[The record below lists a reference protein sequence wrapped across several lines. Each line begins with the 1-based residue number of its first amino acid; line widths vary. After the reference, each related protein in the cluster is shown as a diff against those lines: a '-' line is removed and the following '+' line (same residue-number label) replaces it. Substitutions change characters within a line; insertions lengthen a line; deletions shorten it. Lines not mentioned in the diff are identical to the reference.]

1 MNKKLIKDILD
12 IKKFIENF
20 NNDKIKLID
29 KNGGSY
35 NNKTNFFYKLMLS
48 NVFKDSPYRSF
59 FINTLHKCESLFPN
73 SSLYTLE
80 KIINHVNDLNHKNN
94 VKNKKAKKEDLNKIL
109 NQFIDKKTI
118 DLFNDLLDFS
128 GSDSSV
134 MINSTDNLKSI
145 IKKENI
151 SEFNI
156 RCHDDLSHVLFS
168 NNSKSKRDVL
178 FLAYDGFLERDTDLY
193 HLFVE
198 AQQMN
203 KLIVL
208 MCRGINSYFI
218 ASVKKM
224 IYQFKCPLVIYECPF
239 NNSDP
244 FLFDDICKSLQVNP
258 VKIEDPSVIINQ
270 VKEKFRLV
278 QNITLELDKISYEV
292 PEDIKRDVVN
302 ELNESLKNSKDEYKD
317 YILQRKKR
325 FLNKKVNILI
335 SKDKKR
341 LIEDLKFCFFVYNSI
356 CKYGIT
362 ETQNEIFPKQLFDIS
377 ERFSSKFIDQVKNI
391 SYIQKI

>member
-1 MNKKLIKDILD
+1 MNKKLLKDILD

-20 NNDKIKLID
+20 NNDKVKLID
-29 KNGGSY
+29 KNGNLY

-48 NVFKDSPYRSF
+48 NVFKESPYRSF

-80 KIINHVNDLNHKNN
+80 KIVDHVNNLNCKYDIKNR
-94 VKNKKAKKEDLNKIL
+94 KAKREDLNNIL
-109 NQFIDKKTI
+109 SHFIEAKTI
-118 DLFNDLLDFS
+118 ELFNEILEFS
-128 GSDSSV
+128 GSDSS
-134 MINSTDNLKSI
+134 ILIDSTDNLKSI

-156 RCHDDLSHVLFS
+156 KCHDDLSHVLFS
-168 NNSKSKRDVL
+168 NNTKSKRDVL

-218 ASVKKM
+218 SSIKKM

-244 FLFDDICKSLQVNP
+244 FLFDDICRSLQVNP
-258 VKIEDPSVIINQ
+258 VKIEDSSVIINQ
-270 VKEKFRLV
+270 VKDKFRLV
-278 QNITLELDKISYEV
+278 QNIVLELDKISYEV
-292 PEDIKRDVVN
+292 SEDVKREVVS
-302 ELNESLKNSKDEYKD
+302 ELNENLKNSKEDYKD

-356 CKYGIT
+356 CKYGII
-362 ETQNEIFPKQLFDIS
+362 ETKNEIFPKQLFDIS
-377 ERFSSKFIDQVKNI
+377 ERFSNKFIEQVKNI